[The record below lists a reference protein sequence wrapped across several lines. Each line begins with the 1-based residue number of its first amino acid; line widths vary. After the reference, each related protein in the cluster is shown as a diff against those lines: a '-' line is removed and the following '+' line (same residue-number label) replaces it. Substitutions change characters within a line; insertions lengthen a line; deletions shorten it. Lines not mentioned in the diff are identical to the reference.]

1 MKPQSRMLTRLHR
14 PVATA
19 AEAPAAVRSA
29 ALDPQAAFDRQ
40 VALKQALDRT
50 LSETR
55 AARSKR
61 GVPTR
66 LERLRKKL
74 ASVGTEPPGVPNPG
88 ELAVRVVGSRGTRN
102 ARVLPLGGMRV
113 ELGLD
118 GGGRTALAAVTDA
131 SGYARFA
138 VPEGEEPESYE
149 LRALAPDGKPV
160 AVRSGRWSAE
170 KGQRLRLE
178 VGAHRRHVGR
188 VERRVGLERR
198 HRVAQSA
205 VHPRLGRVGAGPL
218 LRGVGRHAGNDLVG
232 IGEVLCVAERDVA
245 DHEGD
250 HEPGEQQVRHRVSA
264 PDPPKTATSTPMTMS
279 ARTTAT
285 AIFTLLHGR

>member
-178 VGAHRRHVGR
+178 VGFASSLGPYFTAGERWDAGVQRALKRLEGLEEQLRPLLDRHVEGA
-188 VERRVGLERR
+188 EAL
-198 HRVAQSA
+198 AK
-205 VHPRLGRVGAGPL
+205 RLGDAIRRAARDPGA
-218 LRGVGRHAGNDLVG
+218 RR
-232 IGEVLCVAERDVA
+232 RDGGTTVRTVRRTPRA
-245 DHEGD
+245 RAKNGD
-250 HEPGEQQVRHRVSA
+250 
-264 PDPPKTATSTPMTMS
+264 
-279 ARTTAT
+279 
-285 AIFTLLHGR
+285 